1 DSRARP
7 LQASANIVAPL
18 FVMAGRGRTCMRE
31 TLEEQI
37 TRLLLD
43 HAQNVPAERPFPLGL
58 SIRKDLA
65 VESLSLVSVTVKLGD
80 ELGVDVLE
88 AGIELGTLE
97 TVGDLVGIARGLAS
111 RAGVHEGLR
120 G

>member
-1 DSRARP
+1 MS
-7 LQASANIVAPL
+7 
-18 FVMAGRGRTCMRE
+18 E
-31 TLEEQI
+31 TMEERI

-43 HAQNVPAERPFPLGL
+43 YAQNVPEERPFPPGL

-65 VESLSLVSVTVKLGD
+65 VESLSLVSVTVMLGD

-111 RAGVHEGLR
+111 SRHGRGPGPPRVTGPQDSGRATKREGEAR
-120 G
+120 

>member
-1 DSRARP
+1 
-7 LQASANIVAPL
+7 
-18 FVMAGRGRTCMRE
+18 MRE
-31 TLEEQI
+31 TMEERI
-37 TRLLLD
+37 TRLLLE
-43 HAQNVPAERPFPLGL
+43 HAQNVPDVRPFPLGL

-97 TVGDLVGIARGLAS
+97 TVGDSSPSPTAWRHAAR
-111 RAGVHEGLR
+111 RARVTGR
-120 G
+120 YKS